1 MVKVS
6 AMTLRKNLGEIM
18 DRVYHTGEEV
28 IVLRRGKPY
37 IKIARIENKEN
48 FLISKKKYV

>member
-1 MVKVS
+1 MNTVS

-28 IVLRRGKPY
+28 IVERRGKPY
-37 IKIARIENKEN
+37 VKLCPIKDT
-48 FLISKKKYV
+48 KKKIPGGLRV